1 LTIRTLLRA
10 LLGAMLAVLIAALAI
25 PAWSAIGQLRD
36 AARVVANARAG
47 QSVFTALQ
55 YLRPERG
62 SVQVALTGA
71 APAEPALMASLAK
84 GRAKAAAAF
93 EAVQRE
99 CVAARCIED
108 DPQLTAFTSSIER
121 LIATRRD
128 TDAAMGLALAGRA
141 AGISAEW
148 ATATT
153 DILNRL
159 DRMTTTLTE
168 RMRLVDPTI
177 AELMAVKQVSW
188 LVRDSAGLERN
199 LYSDGVVDKTLPVAR
214 QLAMASF
221 RGKITAGWSL
231 LIELT
236 GRPGAPAAVVAAVQG
251 AAADYFGSFDKERTA
266 LYTALLSGPP
276 PQLTLVQW
284 LQRSNAALDSLILV
298 PNAALAEAQAYA
310 ERRATEAAR
319 RLWVQAGLLAIG
331 LLVGGVGFWLAQR
344 RIIAPMRAIRA
355 TMGRLAQGELA
366 VAIKGA
372 DRRDEIGEMIAA
384 VLVFR
389 DGMAQA
395 ARLEAE
401 HEDVRQRAEADKHA
415 ALADMAEK
423 IESEAGRAMQAVAER
438 TAAMA
443 TTAEQ
448 MSSSAARTGQSAQGA
463 ASAAAEVLA
472 NAQTVAGAAG
482 QLADSIRE
490 IGAQVG
496 QSAIVASRAV
506 TAGSETRVTMDT
518 LNEQVGRIGVVA
530 DMISEIAA
538 KTNLLA
544 LNATIEAAR
553 AGESGRGFA
562 VVAGEVKQLA
572 TQTARSTEEIGRHIA
587 EVRAAAGASVAAVGR
602 IERTIG
608 EMNAIAN
615 SISAAVGEQSAA
627 TAEIARNV
635 TGSASAADE
644 MNRRIEEVSAEVE
657 RTGGHCETVRVGAV
671 ALNGVVEELKHSV
684 VRVVRT
690 STAEVDRRAQR
701 RYQVNLGCRLSAE
714 DFGVQSAR
722 VIDLSLG
729 GAAVS
734 DAHPLPAG
742 TRGRLE
748 VDRIAMPLPFIV
760 QSADGMLTHVTFEL
774 DASGTAGLARMLEQM
789 GFGRA
794 A

>member
-1 LTIRTLLRA
+1 LTIRTLLHS

-36 AARVVANARAG
+36 TTRVVANARAG

-62 SVQVALTGA
+62 GVQVALTAA
-71 APAEPALMASLAK
+71 APADPALMTNLAT
-84 GRAKAAAAF
+84 GRAKAAAALA
-93 EAVQRE
+93 AVLRE
-99 CVAARCIED
+99 CVAAHCIED
-108 DPQLTAFTSSIER
+108 DPQLATFTASVER
-121 LIATRRD
+121 LNATRRN
-128 TDAAMGLALAGRA
+128 TDAAMGLPLSGRP

-148 ATATT
+148 AAATT
-153 DILNRL
+153 DILNRI
-159 DRMTTTLTE
+159 DRMTATMTE
-168 RMRLVDPTI
+168 RMRLVDPAI

-199 LYSDGVVDKTLPVAR
+199 LYSDGILDKTLPVAR
-214 QLAMASF
+214 QLAMANF

-231 LIELT
+231 LRELT

-266 LYTALLSGPP
+266 LYAALLSGSP

-284 LQRSNAALDSLILV
+284 LQRSNLALDSLILV
-298 PNAALAEAQAYA
+298 PNAALAEAQGYA
-310 ERRATEAAR
+310 EQRAAEAAQ
-319 RLWVQAGLLAIG
+319 RLWLQAGLLAIG
-331 LLVGGVGFWLAQR
+331 LLIGGAGFWLAQK
-344 RIIAPMRAIRA
+344 RIIAPIRAIRA
-355 TMGRLAQGELA
+355 TMGRLAQGDLVA
-366 VAIKGA
+366 VTDGA
-372 DRRDEIGEMIAA
+372 GRRDEIGEMIAA
-384 VLVFR
+384 ILVFR

-401 HEDVRQRAEADKHA
+401 HANVRQSAEAEKHA

-423 IESEAGRAMQAVAER
+423 IESEAGRAMAAVAER

-448 MSSSAARTGQSAQGA
+448 MSTSAAKTGQSAQGA
-463 ASAAAEVLA
+463 ASAAAEVLG
-472 NAQTVAGAAG
+472 NAQTVASAAE
-482 QLADSIRE
+482 QLAASIRE
-490 IGAQVG
+490 IGVQVG
-496 QSAIVASRAV
+496 QSTAVASRAV

-553 AGESGRGFA
+553 AGEAGRGFA
-562 VVAGEVKQLA
+562 VVASEVKQLA
-572 TQTARSTEEIGRHIA
+572 TQTAHSTEEIGRHIA
-587 EVRAAAGASVAAVGR
+587 EVRAATGASVAAVGR
-602 IERTIG
+602 IEQTIAQ
-608 EMNAIAN
+608 MNAIAG
-615 SISAAVGEQSAA
+615 SISAAVEQQSAA

-644 MNRRIEEVSAEVE
+644 MNRRIEEVSSEVE
-657 RTGGHCETVRVGAV
+657 RTAQHSETVRSGAV
-671 ALNGVVEELKHSV
+671 ALNGVVAELQHSV

-701 RYQVNLGCRLSAE
+701 RYQVNLGCRVSGG
-714 DFGVQSAR
+714 DFGVHSAR
-722 VIDLSLG
+722 VIDLSVG

-734 DAHPLPAG
+734 DAQALPAG
-742 TRGRLE
+742 TRGKLE
-748 VDRIAMPLPFIV
+748 VDRIAMALPFIV
-760 QSADGMLTHVTFEL
+760 RSIDGRLTHLTFEL
-774 DASGTAGLARMLEQM
+774 DATGTDGLARMLEQM
-789 GFGRA
+789 SFGRA